1 MIDSLHKLYEEIN
14 KNYVQVEI
22 GIIGAAS
29 NRSFYDCGDGVGC
42 LRCTVLVLL
51 ATKLK
56 DLFFGV
62 VPIIYFIFLSPVLA
76 LIRFDNNKLC
86 HS

>member
-42 LRCTVLVLL
+42 LRCAVLVLL

-62 VPIIYFIFLSPVLA
+62 VPIIYFIYLSPILA